1 VDADNSLEA
10 ERSLLLS
17 TLEATADGILVVDTA
32 GKIVRHNERFNRMW
46 RIPED
51 VLASRDDERAL
62 GHVLGQ
68 LRDPDAFLAKVREL
82 YANPEAD
89 SFDVLHFTDGRVF
102 ERYSIPQRVGGNA
115 VGRVWSFRDVSDR
128 VEAVRAL
135 RRNEAMLA
143 EAQELSHIGSWERDV
158 ATGEVMWSAEVYR
171 MFGLTAGTDNPTPFE
186 EFDHP
191 DDAELV
197 QRTID
202 EARGAC
208 GSYDIDHRIVRRN
221 GAVRWVHE
229 RGAFQ
234 PDESGRAHRLLGT
247 VQDITD
253 RKEAER
259 RLAHLAHYD
268 SLTGLPNR
276 ALLADRL
283 VQAIAYADRHELL
296 SAVFFLDLDRF
307 KNINDTMGH
316 STGDAL
322 LIAVGER
329 LRATVRDTD
338 CVARSGGD
346 EFVVVLTDMAD
357 VRSVAKIAQ
366 TIVRRLADSYVI
378 DGREMF
384 ATASIGVSLY
394 PDDGRDVETLVRN
407 ADIAMYQA
415 KERGGNG
422 FHFYTP
428 SMHAEAVKRL
438 LLENDL
444 RVALNKGAFVL
455 HYQPVVSMNDRSIV
469 GAEALLRWPH
479 PSAGLLPPSDFIPF
493 AEETGLIVPI
503 GMWAL
508 RAACKQL
515 KGWQSAGC
523 APSRM
528 TINVSP
534 RQITEPDFVEFVA
547 SALDEAHV
555 HPRSIELELTE
566 TAVMADVERSVR
578 VLAWLKAAG
587 IRTSIDDF
595 GTGYSSLGA
604 LKRFPIDTL
613 KIDRSFVREIRR
625 DSFDEAI
632 ASAIIGV
639 ARNRRLRVVA
649 EGVETDEQFELLQR
663 LGCDDAQGYLISPP
677 LSADEFERFVAARRS
692 AEAVG

>member
-1 VDADNSLEA
+1 MNPDNSLDA

-17 TLEATADGILVVDTA
+17 TLEATADGILVVDTT
-32 GKIVRHNERFNRMW
+32 GKIVRYNGRFVRMW
-46 RIPED
+46 RIPD
-51 VLASRDDERAL
+51 HVLASRDDEKAL
-62 GHVLGQ
+62 AHVLSQ
-68 LRDPDAFLAKVREL
+68 LREPEAFLAKVREL

-102 ERYSIPQRVGGNA
+102 ERYSIPQRVNDKA
-115 VGRVWSFRDVSDR
+115 IGRVWSFRDVSDR
-128 VEAVRAL
+128 VDAVRAL
-135 RRNEAMLA
+135 RRSETLLA
-143 EAQELSHIGSWERDV
+143 EAQELSHLGSWERDV
-158 ATGEVMWSAEVYR
+158 ATGDVVWSAEVYR
-171 MFGLTAGTDNPTPFE
+171 MFGLVDGTDKPTPFE

-197 QRTID
+197 QRKIQ
-202 EARGAC
+202 EARSAC
-208 GSYDIDHRIVRRN
+208 GSYDIDHRIVRRD
-221 GAVRWVHE
+221 GTIRWVQE
-229 RGAFQ
+229 RGDFQ
-234 PDESGRAHRLLGT
+234 PDHSGKAHRLLGT

-253 RKEAER
+253 RKEAEQ

-276 ALLADRL
+276 TLLADRL
-283 VQAIAYADRHELL
+283 LQALAYADRHELL
-296 SAVFFLDLDRF
+296 SAVLFLDLDRF

-316 STGDAL
+316 SVGDAL
-322 LIAVGER
+322 LKAVGQR

-346 EFVVVLTDMAD
+346 EFVVVLTDVQN
-357 VRSVAKIAQ
+357 VRAVAKIAQ
-366 TIVRRLADSYVI
+366 TLVRRLADAYVI
-378 DGREMF
+378 GGREMF

-422 FHFYTP
+422 FHFYTA

-444 RVALNKGAFVL
+444 RATLSNGGFVM
-455 HYQPVVSMNDRSIV
+455 HYQPVVSMLDRSIV

-479 PSAGLLPPSDFIPF
+479 PTAGLLPPSDFIPF
-493 AEETGLIVPI
+493 AEETGLIVPV

-515 KGWQSAGC
+515 QAWQTAGC
-523 APSRM
+523 APARM
-528 TINVSP
+528 TVNVSP
-534 RQITEPDFVEFVA
+534 RQISEPDFVELV
-547 SALDEAHV
+547 SGALDEARV
-555 HPRSIELELTE
+555 HPRAIELELTE

-613 KIDRSFVREIRR
+613 KIDRTFVREIRR

-632 ASAIIGV
+632 ASAIIGI

-649 EGVETDEQFELLQR
+649 EGVETSEQFELLRR
-663 LGCDDAQGYLISPP
+663 LGCDAAQGYIISPP
-677 LSADEFERFVAARRS
+677 LTAEQFERFTASHRS
-692 AEAVG
+692 AEVTG

>member
-1 VDADNSLEA
+1 
-10 ERSLLLS
+10 
-17 TLEATADGILVVDTA
+17 
-32 GKIVRHNERFNRMW
+32 
-46 RIPED
+46 
-51 VLASRDDERAL
+51 
-62 GHVLGQ
+62 
-68 LRDPDAFLAKVREL
+68 
-82 YANPEAD
+82 
-89 SFDVLHFTDGRVF
+89 
-102 ERYSIPQRVGGNA
+102 
-115 VGRVWSFRDVSDR
+115 
-128 VEAVRAL
+128 
-135 RRNEAMLA
+135 
-143 EAQELSHIGSWERDV
+143 
-158 ATGEVMWSAEVYR
+158 
-171 MFGLTAGTDNPTPFE
+171 
-186 EFDHP
+186 
-191 DDAELV
+191 
-197 QRTID
+197 
-202 EARGAC
+202 
-208 GSYDIDHRIVRRN
+208 
-221 GAVRWVHE
+221 
-229 RGAFQ
+229 
-234 PDESGRAHRLLGT
+234 
-247 VQDITD
+247 
-253 RKEAER
+253 
-259 RLAHLAHYD
+259 
-268 SLTGLPNR
+268 
-276 ALLADRL
+276 
-283 VQAIAYADRHELL
+283 
-296 SAVFFLDLDRF
+296 
-307 KNINDTMGH
+307 
-316 STGDAL
+316 
-322 LIAVGER
+322 
-329 LRATVRDTD
+329 
-338 CVARSGGD
+338 
-346 EFVVVLTDMAD
+346 
-357 VRSVAKIAQ
+357 
-366 TIVRRLADSYVI
+366 
-378 DGREMF
+378 MF